1 MNATSITNIKKVS
14 ICLITGMLKPQP
26 AINHSPTI
34 EINTENMAAGK
45 TNSLAYLAYKN
56 RQDKG
61 LISNEKDGSPVILF
75 GDEWV
80 F

>member
-1 MNATSITNIKKVS
+1 MNTTSVTNLKKLS

-26 AINHSPTI
+26 AINHLQNAETNSANTTI
-34 EINTENMAAGK
+34 SK

-56 RQDKG
+56 RQQKG
-61 LISNEKDGSPVILF
+61 LVSNEKEESLVILF